1 MLGTTPTMLQETSAD
16 PDPKQLA
23 LQSLLAEE
31 WAHHSESQGTGPYL
45 CAVLVH
51 HEPLVQLLAAAL
63 AALPLLEGTPPLL
76 VSAMAVDSAV
86 PDRCLHRWALLGD
99 GGAAAPFPD
108 ALRGVPAG
116 GLGRVQ
122 CVVAHASL
130 AADPSFPFAQFQTV
144 VDYEPQELSP
154 HPLPPS
160 LPPALKAA
168 FSHNPTRSFQLRRV
182 WPGGNPVRDA
192 LRAGALP
199 SAWGTALQGLL
210 GPGTPSVDR
219 IVPYRLLHDLY
230 TRSGDATLLG
240 EGWC

>member
-1 MLGTTPTMLQETSAD
+1 MGQD
-16 PDPKQLA
+16 D
-23 LQSLLAEE
+23 
-31 WAHHSESQGTGPYL
+31 TGPPGARGL
-45 CAVLVH
+45 AGARRGNAVSCPRANSRGPSRRGEVRGCR
-51 HEPLVQLLAAAL
+51 EGRRARTAARA
-63 AALPLLEGTPPLL
+63 P
-76 VSAMAVDSAV
+76 
-86 PDRCLHRWALLGD
+86 RGD
-99 GGAAAPFPD
+99 GGAAAPSPD
-108 ALRGVPAG
+108 APRGVPAG

-168 FSHNPTRSFQLRRV
+168 FSHNRTRYFQLRRV